1 MKRIARFLWRGGA
14 PAVEVT
20 SVGPV
25 QVVVFDFDGT
35 LADTFQAGWEILNE
49 LAPEYNFRPLLAED
63 LATARDLSTRGVI
76 RLLGIPKRKLPAI
89 SRQGVKRLRAR
100 MNEIRPL
107 PGVPEMLRVLHDRG
121 VRMGIVTSNS
131 VENVSVFTKN
141 HGLEFFEFVRSSSK
155 LTGKAREIRRAMRQ
169 LGFRAEDAL
178 YVGDE
183 TRDIDACRTVGLRCA
198 AVTWGYNSQ
207 AALVAG
213 RPHWMLERPE
223 ELPELVSTLDNPA
236 SS

>member
-1 MKRIARFLWRGGA
+1 M
-14 PAVEVT
+14 
-20 SVGPV
+20 

-35 LADTFQAGWEILNE
+35 LADTFQAGWDILNS
-49 LAPEYNFRPLLAED
+49 LAIEYKYRPLRPED
-63 LATARDLSTRGVI
+63 LATARDMSTRGVI

-100 MNEIRPL
+100 MNEIQPL
-107 PGVPEMLRVLHDRG
+107 PGIPEMLRDLHSRG

-131 VENVSVFTKN
+131 EENVGVFTKN
-141 HGLEFFEFVRSSSK
+141 HGLEFFEFVRSSSR

-169 LGFRAEDAL
+169 LGFKAEDAL

-183 TRDIDACRTVGLRCA
+183 TRDIDACRSVGLRCA

-207 AALVAG
+207 RALEAE

-223 ELPELVSTLDNPA
+223 ELPRLVA
-236 SS
+236 SLEHAAGTSE